1 MVEDKQKI
9 CDLLIPVLRE
19 MNGFRHIL
27 RLEYWGDRGLVYI
40 IFAAGAQIPVDA
52 GKTSAEMI
60 RNIVKIR

>member
-1 MVEDKQKI
+1 MAEDKQKI

-40 IFAAGAQIPVDA
+40 VSAAGTQIPVDA
-52 GKTSAEMI
+52 GKTSVEMI
-60 RNIVKIR
+60 GNIMKTR

>member
-40 IFAAGAQIPVDA
+40 VSATGTQIPVDA

-60 RNIVKIR
+60 GNIMKTR